1 MKLDY
6 SVRVEELRE
15 EYHRLVA
22 QSQDW
27 DPEHEPK
34 MEVVS
39 FNEDTVTVRAI
50 AWSRNASSAWE
61 LHCDLREQL
70 LRYLQKD
77 QAGALPRKRLQLPQ
91 DSQREISISSRG

>member
-1 MKLDY
+1 MAESK
-6 SVRVEELRE
+6 
-15 EYHRLVA
+15 
-22 QSQDW
+22 DW

-39 FNEDTVTVRAI
+39 FNEDTVTVRAT

-70 LRYLQKD
+70 LQYLQKEQTD
-77 QAGALPRKRLQLPQ
+77 ALPRRRLQLP
-91 DSQREISISSRG
+91 EHKK